1 MILKFYAIGDHMSII
16 FNTFLHNVRF
26 DITIFKDMT
35 KNQTG
40 LYVIF
45 MSQEKTVSLIQST
58 TGIFTLFCS
67 FIFSK
72 GVPV

>member
-1 MILKFYAIGDHMSII
+1 MSII

-26 DITIFKDMT
+26 DTTIFKDMT

-40 LYVIF
+40 LFNIYVAKKI
-45 MSQEKTVSLIQST
+45 VLLIQST
-58 TGIFTLFCS
+58 SGIFTLFCS

-72 GVPV
+72 GCLSDLVAHAVTF